1 MADGLSVEA
10 GPDTSALAD
19 LVARVIDSGA
29 VSEVR
34 RARLVTDGLQHIVV
48 VLDEELV
55 ARFPRNDQAIGSLR
69 GEARLLTHLAS
80 QVSIPLPV
88 PVHVDE
94 SFTLHRMLHG
104 FVTSRPALGSL
115 ERRARER
122 LLDDVGQFLAELGS
136 ATVPSVAAS
145 AATTSLDRMRV
156 VRERADRL
164 VVPLLWNHQR
174 QWLDELFTELEA
186 VSFAH
191 TPSLIHGDL
200 APYHLLHDPES
211 GRLTGVLDFGVAGL
225 GDPATDLACLLSVWG
240 ELFTGRLARQWPA
253 AFELIDRARL
263 VAMALP
269 LEWALIALETNAA
282 DMAVAHIGHL
292 AVDVAP
298 VGTPFGSDI

>member
-1 MADGLSVEA
+1 MAEWRSDA
-10 GPDTSALAD
+10 ACPDASALDD
-19 LVARVIDSGA
+19 LVARVVGSGA

-48 VLDEELV
+48 ILDDDLV
-55 ARFPRNDQAIGSLR
+55 ARFPRDDDAIESLR
-69 GEARLLTHLAS
+69 DEARLLTHLAGR
-80 QVSIPLPV
+80 VSAPLPV

-104 FVTSRPALGSL
+104 VVTSRRALGL
-115 ERRARER
+115 LPRRVRER
-122 LLDDVGQFLAELGS
+122 LLDDVGQFLAELGTS
-136 ATVPSVAAS
+136 AVPAFATS

-156 VRERADRL
+156 LRQRADRL

-174 QWLDELFTELEA
+174 QWFDELFTAIEA

-211 GRLTGVLDFGVAGL
+211 GQLTGVLDFGVAGL

-240 ELFTGRLARQWPA
+240 ERFAGRLAHQWPA
-253 AFELIDRARL
+253 AFDLIDRARL

-269 LEWALIALETNAA
+269 LEWAVIAIETNAA

-292 AVDVAP
+292 AVDIAP
-298 VGTPFGSDI
+298 LGAPFGPAT